1 MCHVCVVFLEE
12 GLCSIIM
19 FYYIIT
25 IAALSVSRRWL
36 ATLRVCFASVFVPK
50 FFVVV
55 VGDRGI
61 RWQLAWLLQSDYPL
75 FRTTECSAAF
85 LSMVVAILCF
95 LVVCSF
101 SSSHVFYVL
110 FIC

>member
-1 MCHVCVVFLEE
+1 MSPAAGSPLCVFVLLVFLFPSF
-12 GLCSIIM
+12 L
-19 FYYIIT
+19 
-25 IAALSVSRRWL
+25 
-36 ATLRVCFASVFVPK
+36 LRFGFV
-50 FFVVV
+50 VVVLVV